1 MAIRPARMIEAFALV
16 ELLREQYVRSRYVG
30 VTELDPTF
38 ARRLLAQAIQRHGQ
52 TTDGGTLVNVIEGED
67 GAIAA
72 FMVGVLNRIYHV
84 GTDLCAQ
91 DMFLVAGEGAPALAA
106 PKLLSAYIQWAGG
119 NPRVRE
125 INLSHTDAL
134 PEGERMGPL
143 YERIG
148 FTRCGGIYRRD
159 TLALSTKEAAA

>member
-1 MAIRPARMIEAFALV
+1 MRPAHMIEAFALV
-16 ELLREQYVRSRYVG
+16 ELLKEQHTRSRYLG
-30 VTELDPTF
+30 VTDIDPTF

-52 TTDGGTLVNVIEGED
+52 TTDGGTLVNVIDDREGRVV
-67 GAIAA
+67 A

-84 GTDLCAQ
+84 GTGLCAQ

-106 PKLLSAYIQWAGG
+106 PKLLSAYIQWASN
-119 NPRVRE
+119 NPRVLE

-134 PEGERMGPL
+134 PEGDRMGPL

-159 TLALSTKEAAA
+159 TSALSTKEAAA

>member
-1 MAIRPARMIEAFALV
+1 MLRPARMIEAFALV
-16 ELLREQYVRSRYVG
+16 ELLKDQHVRSRYFG
-30 VTELDPTF
+30 LADIDAGF

-52 TTDGGTLVNVIEGED
+52 TTDGGTLVNVIEDSEQRPV
-67 GAIAA
+67 A
-72 FMVGVLNRIYHV
+72 FMVGVLNRIYHI
-84 GTDLCAQ
+84 GTALCAQ

-106 PKLLSAYIQWAGG
+106 PKLLSAYIQWASA
-119 NPRVRE
+119 NPRVLE

-148 FTRCGGIYRRD
+148 FTRCGGIYRREKP
-159 TLALSTKEAAA
+159 ALVTKEAAA